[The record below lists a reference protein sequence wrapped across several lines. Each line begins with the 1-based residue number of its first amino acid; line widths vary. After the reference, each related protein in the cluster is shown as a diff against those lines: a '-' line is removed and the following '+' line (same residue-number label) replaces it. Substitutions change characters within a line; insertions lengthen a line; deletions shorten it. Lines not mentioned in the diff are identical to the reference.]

1 MAHWF
6 KEGTMA
12 DEAPNVEIL
21 KAAYKRWSDSKGA
34 SVDDWMKICD
44 TNIAFGSLAQGAA
57 PPIQYMTAYS
67 KRDLLKDY
75 FGGLARDWDMIESI
89 TDHFIAQGDRVV
101 VVGRCSWRFK
111 KSGKVV
117 STPKC
122 DVWRM
127 KDGKAVEFFE
137 YYDTAQ
143 VMAAAVPG
151 VAAAF
156 AAAVSPGAAQA

>member
-1 MAHWF
+1 MS
-6 KEGTMA
+6 
-12 DEAPNVEIL
+12 DEARNVEIL

-44 TNIAFGSLAQGAA
+44 ADIAFGSLAQGAA
-57 PPIQYMTAYS
+57 PPVQYMTAYS
-67 KRDLLKDY
+67 NRDKLKDY
-75 FGGLARDWDMIESI
+75 FAGLARDWEMQEYVAEDYV
-89 TDHFIAQGDRVV
+89 AQGDRVV
-101 VVGRCSWRFK
+101 MLGRCSWRFK
-111 KSGKVV
+111 KTGKVV

-127 KDGKAVEFFE
+127 KDGKAVEYFE

-156 AAAVSPGAAQA
+156 AAAVSPGVAQA